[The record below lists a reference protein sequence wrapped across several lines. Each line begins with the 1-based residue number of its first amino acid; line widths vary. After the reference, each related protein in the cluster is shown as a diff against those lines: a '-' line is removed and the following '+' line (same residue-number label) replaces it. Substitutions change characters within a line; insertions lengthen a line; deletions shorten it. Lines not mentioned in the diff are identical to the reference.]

1 MKIVKE
7 WLGEFVSLPKNVT
20 DEEIALRLSL
30 GTVEVEGIRKTET
43 KTLDRIVVGEIVSLE
58 SHPSADRLRV
68 AVVSAGAGA
77 PKKVV
82 CGGSN
87 LSVGMKVALALP
99 GAAVRWH
106 GEGEPIILD
115 KTVIRGVE
123 SEGMICASSE
133 IGLIQRY
140 PTRAEREI
148 FDLSFL
154 AVPTGTPL
162 ASALGEQTV
171 FEIDNK
177 SLSHRPDLWGYRGVA
192 REVAALFASPFH
204 DKALPN
210 LPSGSGHHLRV
221 SVHDPDGCSRYVAVV
236 VDGVAATP
244 SPEWM
249 QDRLRASGVRPI
261 NALVDITNY
270 VMLEYGQPMHAFDC
284 DTLSEKNSASLIVRR
299 AQEGESMKALDGGSY
314 MLSPDMLV
322 IAHERGPI
330 AIAGVIGGEESAVSE
345 KTTKVIFEAA
355 HFAPGSVRR
364 TAGALRIATESSR
377 RFEKDLDRALPP
389 QAMARCLQLCAA
401 LFPNSRVISPL
412 RDIHRP
418 IPRIKPIVVR
428 LEDIERRLG
437 LAIPLGRVA
446 TLLKRLGFGV
456 SAGKKE
462 IAVTIPSF
470 RTKDITIP
478 EDIMEEIL
486 RFVGYENVPSILPRI
501 ALTPAQPDTLQK
513 TARALR
519 NAFVVRYAFQ
529 EVRHYAFVSPAVLHA
544 CGERV
549 EDYLVLEN
557 PLSDERPYLCRSL
570 LPNLL
575 ESFEKNQQTEKRRAL
590 CEINRVF
597 LKESTYPDIPSD
609 KSPSVPHQPLF
620 LALLYAARQ
629 QDNLFSTLADMVR
642 STLRAE
648 GWPIRCA
655 MDSSH
660 TVPPVFSARRT
671 AKILVRGVPVGTIG
685 AVSARTRSTLGITD
699 EVIACEID
707 LSLLV
712 QQSRDS
718 LRYGEP
724 SAFPAV
730 LRDVTFVLEERH
742 QYDAVAQVLEGAH
755 PFITALEPFALF
767 RDEKKAGKNKKC
779 LSFHITYQTHDRTLT
794 SEEADRVHRS
804 VIDVVR
810 NKFDAEVR

>member
-20 DEEIALRLSL
+20 DEEIARRLSL
-30 GTVEVEGIRKTET
+30 GTVEVEGIQKTET
-43 KTLDRIVVGEIVSLE
+43 KTLDRIVVGEIVSVDP
-58 SHPSADRLRV
+58 HPGADRLRV
-68 AVVSAGAGA
+68 AMVSAGAGV

-99 GAAVRWH
+99 GASVRWH
-106 GEGEPIILD
+106 GEGEPIILG
-115 KTVIRGVE
+115 TTAIRGVE

-148 FDLSFL
+148 LDLSFL
-154 AVPTGTPL
+154 PVPAGTPL
-162 ASALGEQTV
+162 ASALGEETV

-221 SVHDPDGCSRYVAVV
+221 SIHDSDGCSRYVAVV
-236 VDGVAATP
+236 VDGVAAIP

-249 QDRLRASGVRPI
+249 QARLRASGVRPI

-284 DTLSEKNSASLIVRR
+284 NTLSDKNSASLIVRR
-299 AQEGESMKALDGGSY
+299 AQEGESMKALDGGTY

-330 AIAGVIGGEESAVSE
+330 ALAGVIGGEESAVSE
-345 KTTKVIFEAA
+345 KTTKVVFEAA

-401 LFPNSRVISPL
+401 LFPSSRVVSPL
-412 RDIHRP
+412 RDVHRP

-446 TLLKRLGFGV
+446 TLLKQLGFGV
-456 SAGKKE
+456 SARKKE
-462 IAVTIPSF
+462 IAVTVPSF
-470 RTKDITIP
+470 RTKDVAIP

-513 TARALR
+513 TAHVFR
-519 NAFVVRYAFQ
+519 NTLVSRHAFQ
-529 EVRHYAFVSPAVLHA
+529 EVRHYAFVSPAVLRA

-570 LPNLL
+570 IPNLL
-575 ESFEKNQQTEKRRAL
+575 ESFEKYQQTEKRRAL

-620 LALLYAARQ
+620 LALLYAVRQ
-629 QDNLFSTLADMVR
+629 QDNLFSVLADIVR
-642 STLRAE
+642 SALRLE
-648 GWPIRCA
+648 GWPIQYT
-655 MDSSH
+655 METSH
-660 TVPPVFSARRT
+660 TIPPVFSARRAAT
-671 AKILVRGVPVGTIG
+671 IFVCGVPVGAIG
-685 AVSARTRSTLGITD
+685 AVSAHTRSTLGITD
-699 EVIACEID
+699 ELVVCEID

-712 QQSRDS
+712 EQSRNS

-724 SAFPAV
+724 SVFPAV
-730 LRDVTFVLEERH
+730 LRDVTFVLDERH
-742 QYDAVAQVLEGAH
+742 LYDDIALALEGAH
-755 PFITALEPFALF
+755 PLIAALEPFALF
-767 RDEKKAGKNKKC
+767 RDEKKVGKDKKC
-779 LSFHITYQTHDRTLT
+779 LSLHVTYQAHDRTLT
-794 SEEADRVHRS
+794 SEEVDRAHRL
-804 VIDVVR
+804 VIDAVR
-810 NKFDAEVR
+810 KKFAAEVR